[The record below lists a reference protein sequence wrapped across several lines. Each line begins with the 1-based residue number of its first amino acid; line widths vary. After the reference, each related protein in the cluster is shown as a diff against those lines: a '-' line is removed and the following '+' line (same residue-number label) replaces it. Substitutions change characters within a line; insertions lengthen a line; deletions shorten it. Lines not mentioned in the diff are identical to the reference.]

1 MFDLQTSD
9 KRNRIFRH
17 PTIKAIDVP
26 HDNIYTF
33 LHVTSNNSNRSLK
46 AVQSTMAILNLTM
59 VSEDIYRLE
68 RERERER
75 LRWL

>member
-1 MFDLQTSD
+1 MLDLLTTD
-9 KRNRIFRH
+9 KRDHIFRH

-33 LHVTSNNSNRSLK
+33 LHVTSNNSNRSLN
-46 AVQSTMAILNLTM
+46 AVQSTMAILNLTL

-68 RERERER
+68 TERER